1 MIKFPSKHATLYGF
15 SMIAYGLIMGNI
27 IFLTKVLNIN
37 NKKKLA
43 YLIFIS
49 FLLFYLEMLLILFID
64 VTWLSTSRSTANNEK
79 GHLINP
85 FTIFRFSGLIS
96 SIFCCSFVFLLFSAI
111 D

>member
-37 NKKKLA
+37 NKKKLV

-49 FLLFYLEMLLILFID
+49 FLLFYLEMLLILFIFQWS
-64 VTWLSTSRSTANNEK
+64 VEINGEGLLYMLGLTAFIFYLCRSCLPYWVDE
-79 GHLINP
+79 
-85 FTIFRFSGLIS
+85 
-96 SIFCCSFVFLLFSAI
+96 
-111 D
+111 

>member
-49 FLLFYLEMLLILFID
+49 FLLSYLEMLLILFIFQWS
-64 VTWLSTSRSTANNEK
+64 VEINGEGLLYMLGLTAFIFYLCRSCLPYWVDE
-79 GHLINP
+79 
-85 FTIFRFSGLIS
+85 
-96 SIFCCSFVFLLFSAI
+96 
-111 D
+111 

>member
-49 FLLFYLEMLLILFID
+49 FLLFYLEMLLILFIFQWS
-64 VTWLSTSRSTANNEK
+64 VEINVEGLLYMLGLTAFIFYLCRSCLPYWVDE
-79 GHLINP
+79 
-85 FTIFRFSGLIS
+85 
-96 SIFCCSFVFLLFSAI
+96 
-111 D
+111 

>member
-37 NKKKLA
+37 NKKRLA

-49 FLLFYLEMLLILFID
+49 FLLFYLEMLLILFIFQWS
-64 VTWLSTSRSTANNEK
+64 VEINGEGLLYMLGLTAFIFYLCRSCLPYWVDE
-79 GHLINP
+79 
-85 FTIFRFSGLIS
+85 
-96 SIFCCSFVFLLFSAI
+96 
-111 D
+111 

>member
-15 SMIAYGLIMGNI
+15 SMIAYGLLMGNI

-49 FLLFYLEMLLILFID
+49 FLLFYLEMLLILFIFQWS
-64 VTWLSTSRSTANNEK
+64 VEINGEGLLYMLGLTAFIFYLCRSCLPYWVDE
-79 GHLINP
+79 
-85 FTIFRFSGLIS
+85 
-96 SIFCCSFVFLLFSAI
+96 
-111 D
+111 

>member
-37 NKKKLA
+37 NKKKVA

-49 FLLFYLEMLLILFID
+49 FLLLYLEMLLILFIFQWS
-64 VTWLSTSRSTANNEK
+64 VEINGEGLLYMLGLTAFIFYLCRSCLPYWVDE
-79 GHLINP
+79 
-85 FTIFRFSGLIS
+85 
-96 SIFCCSFVFLLFSAI
+96 
-111 D
+111 

>member
-49 FLLFYLEMLLILFID
+49 FLLFYLEMLLILFIFQWS
-64 VTWLSTSRSTANNEK
+64 VEINGEGLLYMLGLTAFIFYLCRSCLPYWVDE
-79 GHLINP
+79 
-85 FTIFRFSGLIS
+85 
-96 SIFCCSFVFLLFSAI
+96 
-111 D
+111 

>member
-27 IFLTKVLNIN
+27 IFLTKVLNVN

-49 FLLFYLEMLLILFID
+49 FLLFYLEMLLILFIFQWS
-64 VTWLSTSRSTANNEK
+64 VEINGEGLLYMLGLTAFIFYLCRSCLPYWVDE
-79 GHLINP
+79 
-85 FTIFRFSGLIS
+85 
-96 SIFCCSFVFLLFSAI
+96 
-111 D
+111 

>member
-49 FLLFYLEMLLILFID
+49 FLLFYLEMLLIVFIFQWS
-64 VTWLSTSRSTANNEK
+64 VEINGEGLLYMLGLTAFIFYLCRSCLPYWVDE
-79 GHLINP
+79 
-85 FTIFRFSGLIS
+85 
-96 SIFCCSFVFLLFSAI
+96 
-111 D
+111 

>member
-49 FLLFYLEMLLILFID
+49 FLLFYLEMLLILFIFQWSVEINCD
-64 VTWLSTSRSTANNEK
+64 GLLYMLGLTAFIFYLCRSCLPYWVDE
-79 GHLINP
+79 
-85 FTIFRFSGLIS
+85 
-96 SIFCCSFVFLLFSAI
+96 
-111 D
+111 

>member
-49 FLLFYLEMLLILFID
+49 FLLFYLEMLLIL
-64 VTWLSTSRSTANNEK
+64 
-79 GHLINP
+79 
-85 FTIFRFSGLIS
+85 
-96 SIFCCSFVFLLFSAI
+96 SIFQWSVEINGEGLLYMLGLTAFIFYLCRSCLPYWV
-111 D
+111 DE

>member
-49 FLLFYLEMLLILFID
+49 FLLFYLEMLLILFIFQWS
-64 VTWLSTSRSTANNEK
+64 VE
-79 GHLINP
+79 INGE
-85 FTIFRFSGLIS
+85 GL
-96 SIFCCSFVFLLFSAI
+96 LYMLG
-111 D
+111 

>member
-49 FLLFYLEMLLILFID
+49 F
-64 VTWLSTSRSTANNEK
+64 
-79 GHLINP
+79 
-85 FTIFRFSGLIS
+85 
-96 SIFCCSFVFLLFSAI
+96 FSAHDKKI
-111 D
+111 KKSDKTRHNSNFFDELNHAKSYQT

>member
-49 FLLFYLEMLLILFID
+49 FLLFYLEMLLILFIFQWS
-64 VTWLSTSRSTANNEK
+64 VEINGEGLLYMLGLTA
-79 GHLINP
+79 
-85 FTIFRFSGLIS
+85 
-96 SIFCCSFVFLLFSAI
+96 FVFYLCRSCLPYWV
-111 D
+111 DE

>member
-43 YLIFIS
+43 YLILIS
-49 FLLFYLEMLLILFID
+49 FLLFYLEMLLILFIFQWS
-64 VTWLSTSRSTANNEK
+64 VEINGEGLLYMLGLTAFIFYLCRSCLPYWVDE
-79 GHLINP
+79 
-85 FTIFRFSGLIS
+85 
-96 SIFCCSFVFLLFSAI
+96 
-111 D
+111 

>member
-49 FLLFYLEMLLILFID
+49 FLLFYLEMLLILFIFQWSFEINGEGLLYMLGL
-64 VTWLSTSRSTANNEK
+64 TAFIFYLCRSCLPYWVDE
-79 GHLINP
+79 
-85 FTIFRFSGLIS
+85 
-96 SIFCCSFVFLLFSAI
+96 
-111 D
+111 